1 MRIRLLDIG
10 DKDGGVFAFTTER
23 GAAARFEPYGAF
35 NCCDYVGD
43 DEEHVAS
50 CRSDLCRELGI
61 ADGSL
66 VTARQVH
73 GDEVAVVGSG
83 MVAMDCEQRAERLV
97 GVDALVTNVP
107 GIVIGVFTADCVPV
121 LLADLDAGVVAAVHS
136 GWKGTVKGIAARAID
151 RMSELGASPS
161 AVRAFIGP
169 AICMS
174 CFEVGD
180 EVSDEFLRYGFPM
193 AELMRRNHRTGKVH
207 IDLVR
212 ANAWLLEQSGVLSGH
227 IRRSGLCTKCEPE
240 RFFSARVLGA
250 ASGRILT
257 GIGIR

>member
-1 MRIRLLDIG
+1 MRIRSLDIG
-10 DKDGGVFAFTTER
+10 DKDGSVFAFMTER

-43 DEEHVAS
+43 DEAHVAS

-83 MVAMDCEQRAERLV
+83 MVAMDRGQRAERLV

-121 LLADLDAGVVAAVHS
+121 HA
-136 GWKGTVKGIAARAID
+136 GWKGTVKGIVVRAVD
-151 RMSELGASPS
+151 RMSELGATPS
-161 AVRAFIGP
+161 AVRVFIGP

-180 EVSDEFLRYGFPM
+180 EVADEFQRHGFPM
-193 AELMRRNHRTGKVH
+193 AELMRRNHRTGKAH

-212 ANAWLLEQSGVLSGH
+212 ANAWLLERAGVLPGH
-227 IRRSGLCTKCEPE
+227 IRQSGLCTKCEPE
-240 RFFSARVLGA
+240 RFFSARVLGT